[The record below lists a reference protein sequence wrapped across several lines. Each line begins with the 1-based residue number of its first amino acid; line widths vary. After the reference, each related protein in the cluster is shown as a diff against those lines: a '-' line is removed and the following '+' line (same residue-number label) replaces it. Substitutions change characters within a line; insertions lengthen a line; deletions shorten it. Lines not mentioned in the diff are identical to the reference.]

1 MGINAK
7 FFKFEVTQMGE
18 LLAEDTPK
26 IDDSLDE
33 QIKQAGGKS
42 EFIEQL
48 QNQFSSSPFDA
59 MRDWIDIKNKM
70 KTSDLEKMCGELI
83 GDVPRTFNDADAGDY
98 LDGLLV
104 TKRILERFFPQEVDL
119 LKDLTEHIWIHI
131 ERLKENGTWQFND
144 PPAKSDYVVFLSIH
158 SNRDISPERWEEW
171 LVKNDF
177 VNEDGTVNRTRLT
190 SDS

>member
-1 MGINAK
+1 MRINAK
-7 FFKFEVTQMGE
+7 FFKFEVTKMGE
-18 LLAEDTPK
+18 LLAENTPK
-26 IDDSLDE
+26 IDEFLNE
-33 QIKQAGGKS
+33 QIRQAGGETEYIK
-42 EFIEQL
+42 QL
-48 QNQFSSSPFDA
+48 QTNERLSFDA

-70 KTSDLEKMCGELI
+70 KTSDLEKMCRDLI
-83 GDVPRTFNDADAGDY
+83 GDVPRTFNDTDAGNY

-104 TKRILERFFPQEVDL
+104 TKRVMERFFSQEVDL

-144 PPAKSDYVVFLSIH
+144 PPTESDYVVFLSIR

-171 LVKNDF
+171 LVKNYF

>member
-7 FFKFEVTQMGE
+7 FFKFEVTKIGE

-26 IDDSLDE
+26 IDGALNE
-33 QIKQAGGKS
+33 QIKQAGGES
-42 EFIEQL
+42 EYIEQL
-48 QNQFSSSPFDA
+48 QTKERLSFDG

>member
-1 MGINAK
+1 MRINAK
-7 FFKFEVTQMGE
+7 FFKFEVTKMGE
-18 LLAEDTPK
+18 LLAENTPK
-26 IDDSLDE
+26 IDEFLNE
-33 QIKQAGGKS
+33 QIRQAGGETEYIK
-42 EFIEQL
+42 QL
-48 QNQFSSSPFDA
+48 QTNERLSFDA

-70 KTSDLEKMCGELI
+70 KTSDLEKMCRDLI
-83 GDVPRTFNDADAGDY
+83 GDVPRTFNDTDAGNY

-104 TKRILERFFPQEVDL
+104 TKRVMERFFSQEVDL

-131 ERLKENGTWQFND
+131 DRLKENGTWQFND
-144 PPAKSDYVVFLSIH
+144 PPTESDYVVFLSIR

-171 LVKNDF
+171 LVKNYF